1 MRFGWR
7 DVLATLFVMIG
18 LAVGLSVTLGWNW
31 PLVQGGVRAGIIGLG
46 VMGIFACSVSGWST
60 DAQAE
65 GPSFYRT
72 PFFIAGTIVGVF
84 VLGIGVVGLFAG
96 TVQFLAWM
104 MAGFAALW
112 IITLVHRLL
121 PAGSRSQRPTPA

>member
-1 MRFGWR
+1 MRLSWR
-7 DVLATLFVMIG
+7 DVLATLFVAIG

-46 VMGIFACSVSGWST
+46 IMGIFACSVSGWSK
-60 DAQAE
+60 DATEQ
-65 GPSFYRT
+65 GSSFYRT

-84 VLGIGVVGLFAG
+84 VLGIGVVGLFVG

-112 IITLVHRLL
+112 VITLMHRLL
-121 PAGSRSQRPTPA
+121 PAGSPSERPTAA